1 MWITAG
7 RAIVVHVG
15 PTDRS
20 FDLDCRGDGMGGSS
34 LGWKKSG
41 AEPPHSKTNG
51 VPVTPGRR

>member
-1 MWITAG
+1 MWITAAV
-7 RAIVVHVG
+7 RLSCMWS

-34 LGWKKSG
+34 LGWKKSS

-51 VPVTPGRR
+51 VPVMPGRR